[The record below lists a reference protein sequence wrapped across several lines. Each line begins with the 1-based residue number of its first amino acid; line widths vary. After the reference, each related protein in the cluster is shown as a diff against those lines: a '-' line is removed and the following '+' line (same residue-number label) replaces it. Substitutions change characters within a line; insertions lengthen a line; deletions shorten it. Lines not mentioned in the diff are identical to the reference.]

1 MPRRE
6 ICTVKRTKK
15 GRKAMSEVKKRKE
28 EEQKWT
34 KRSRKKWKK

>member
-28 EEQKWT
+28 EQKWT